1 MIHNYGHAIGMLDNN
16 DAASVMSLN
25 YLNQNSLAL
34 SADDVRG
41 IQSLYGMS
49 IPCPFVYKLIYY
61 LKERIANSILNVRN
75 IILLIININ

>member
-16 DAASVMSLN
+16 DADSVMSLN
-25 YLNQNSLAL
+25 YLNQNNLAL

-49 IPCPFVYKLIYY
+49 LSFLCKLTYY
-61 LKERIANSILNVRN
+61 LKDRIANSILIVRN